1 MVEINDKAKKI
12 DLFDGLNVHP
22 VPLDFT
28 NSLTT
33 TEFLFALQN
42 KVNELVETWNT
53 SFEKIKEY
61 TKEEQNRI
69 IEIVSQSIENLNTEI
84 RNLINSEITETE
96 EKIETNKTELT
107 ENINNIKSELL
118 ERIVALESILNLISN
133 GESIDLSELYN
144 NYSEINLKYKQIEN
158 DFRRIQ
164 EKFTSLKNSVEEFTN
179 DVAIC
184 QIFPQE
190 EIETPETLINDNI
203 ESLAFT
209 YSSAKIER
217 LLSNIKTEFNT
228 INNII
233 NQIGNTNA
241 QNRDEIN
248 TIRDMS
254 ATLNRQLIETEQE
267 IYETI
272 NNIRLNDLQEMNQHF
287 ENEIQKIKVVIK
299 KLHKNSIIPW

>member
-33 TEFLFALQN
+33 TEFLLALQN
-42 KVNELVETWNT
+42 KVNELVETWNI

-61 TKEEQNRI
+61 TKEEQVRI

-84 RNLINSEITETE
+84 TNLINSEITETKG
-96 EKIETNKTELT
+96 KIETNKTELT

-133 GESIDLSELYN
+133 GETIDLSELYN

-184 QIFPQE
+184 QMFPQE
-190 EIETPETLINDNI
+190 EIETPETLINDTI
-203 ESLAFT
+203 KSKAFT
-209 YSSAKIER
+209 YSSDKIET
-217 LLSNIKTEFNT
+217 LLKN
-228 INNII
+228 INNSITII
-233 NQIGNTNA
+233 NETIQTVGNNNA
-241 QNRDEIN
+241 DNRDKIEENMSLVMNEIHN
-248 TIRDMS
+248 IYVNM
-254 ATLNRQLIETEQE
+254 QQE
-267 IYETI
+267 IEETQKYVDYHDRLTNEYI
-272 NNIRLNDLQEMNQHF
+272 NE
-287 ENEIQKIKVVIK
+287 EVK
-299 KLHKNSIIPW
+299 KLRELIVKK

>member
-33 TEFLFALQN
+33 TEFLLALQN
-42 KVNELVETWNT
+42 KVNELVETWNI

-61 TKEEQNRI
+61 TKEEQVRI

-96 EKIETNKTELT
+96 AKIETNKTELT

-118 ERIVALESILNLISN
+118 ERITSLERILNLISN

-158 DFRRIQ
+158 DFARIQ

-184 QIFPQE
+184 QMFPQE
-190 EIETPETLINDNI
+190 EIETPETLINDTI
-203 ESLAFT
+203 KSKGFT
-209 YSSAKIER
+209 YSSDKIET
-217 LLSNIKTEFNT
+217 LLKN
-228 INNII
+228 INNSITII
-233 NQIGNTNA
+233 NETIQTIGNNNA
-241 QNRDEIN
+241 DNRDKIEKNMELVINEIN
-248 TIRDMS
+248 NVYVAM
-254 ATLNRQLIETEQE
+254 QQE
-267 IYETI
+267 IKETVKYIDYHDKLTNDYI
-272 NNIRLNDLQEMNQHF
+272 NE
-287 ENEIQKIKVVIK
+287 EVQKLRELIAK
-299 KLHKNSIIPW
+299 K

>member
-118 ERIVALESILNLISN
+118 ERIVALETILNLISN

-144 NYSEINLKYKQIEN
+144 NYSEINLKYTQIEN

-184 QIFPQE
+184 QMFPQE
-190 EIETPETLINDNI
+190 EIDTPETLINDTI
-203 ESLAFT
+203 KSKAFT
-209 YSSAKIER
+209 YSSDKIET
-217 LLSNIKTEFNT
+217 LLKN
-228 INNII
+228 INNSITII
-233 NQIGNTNA
+233 NETIQTVGNNNA
-241 QNRDEIN
+241 DNRDKIEKNMELVMNEIN
-248 TIRDMS
+248 NVYVAM
-254 ATLNRQLIETEQE
+254 QQE
-267 IYETI
+267 IKETKKYVDYHDKLTNDYI
-272 NNIRLNDLQEMNQHF
+272 NE
-287 ENEIQKIKVVIK
+287 EVQKLRELIAK
-299 KLHKNSIIPW
+299 K

>member
-42 KVNELVETWNT
+42 KVNELVETWNA

-61 TKEEQNRI
+61 TKEEQERI

-184 QIFPQE
+184 QMFPQE
-190 EIETPETLINDNI
+190 EIDTPETLINDTI
-203 ESLAFT
+203 KSKSFT
-209 YSSAKIER
+209 YSSDKIES
-217 LLSNIKTEFNT
+217 LIKNINNNITIINETIETVGNSSAYNREKLELYIKNIMNE
-228 INNII
+228 INNIYSTI
-233 NQIGNTNA
+233 EEEIRETKKYIDF
-241 QNRDEIN
+241 RD
-248 TIRDMS
+248 S
-254 ATLNRQLIETEQE
+254 G
-267 IYETI
+267 IYSYI
-272 NNIRLNDLQEMNQHF
+272 NNVKEELRELIN
-287 ENEIQKIKVVIK
+287 K
-299 KLHKNSIIPW
+299 K